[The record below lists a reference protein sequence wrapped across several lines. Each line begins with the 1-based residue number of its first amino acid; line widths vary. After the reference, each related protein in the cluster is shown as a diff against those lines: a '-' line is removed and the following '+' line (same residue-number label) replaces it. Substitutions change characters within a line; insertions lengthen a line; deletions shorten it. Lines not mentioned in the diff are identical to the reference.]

1 MDRAKFEQMVKLF
14 NEGKSSDVISKAI
27 RASSAIVDWFLLF
40 IKVHGVEITRLF
52 LYGIGR
58 PSYTKEQLLGI
69 YNFVLASDCG
79 FDRAEVYFK
88 IKRNTLLA
96 RVKRYIGKENIGKVA
111 ADAVPMYPDV
121 PRDCDEIIAALPDE
135 VLGLSANSP
144 KSPFKGITKEELLNS
159 PLVKSLE
166 AHEFKEAQKANA
178 KEIHEAQRANAQA
191 AQDTKRENAKK
202 TPKAKKVKANRAS
215 KAKSVNTQKSPKDH
229 KENTQGAQWHKPLVA
244 NDEFSY
250 HDNPLLKSKATD
262 SNDKFS
268 YRDNPLLKYKAT
280 DSNDEASQADEPN
293 SLPPRIFGRAVAPLK
308 KDKKKNKDRS

>member
-1 MDRAKFEQMVKLF
+1 MDRAKFEQMVELF

-40 IKVHGVEITRLF
+40 IKVHGVEITRIF

-69 YNFVLASDCG
+69 YNFVLASNCG

-111 ADAVPMYPDV
+111 ADAVPIYPDV

-166 AHEFKEAQKANA
+166 AHEFKEAQMANA
-178 KEIHEAQRANAQA
+178 KEPNEPQKANAQTA
-191 AQDTKRENAKK
+191 
-202 TPKAKKVKANRAS
+202 PKAKKVKANGAL
-215 KAKSVNTQKSPKDH
+215 KAKKVNAQKSPKAH
-229 KENTQGAQWHKPLVA
+229 KENTQKAQWDKPLVA

-250 HDNPLLKSKATD
+250 HDNPLLKYKTTD

-268 YRDNPLLKYKAT
+268 YRDNPLLKYKVT
-280 DSNDEASQADEPN
+280 DSNNESSQADEPN

-308 KDKKKNKDRS
+308 KYKKKNKDRS

>member
-1 MDRAKFEQMVKLF
+1 MDRAKFEQMVELF

-96 RVKRYIGKENIGKVA
+96 RVKRYIGKENIGKLA

-135 VLGLSANSP
+135 LLGLSANSP

-178 KEIHEAQRANAQA
+178 KEPQEANRANAQA
-191 AQDTKRENAKK
+191 AHDAKK
-202 TPKAKKVKANRAS
+202 ANAQAAPKAKKVNA
-215 KAKSVNTQKSPKDH
+215 QKSPKVH
-229 KENTQGAQWHKPLVA
+229 KENTQGAQWDKPLVA

-268 YRDNPLLKYKAT
+268 YHDNPLLKYKST
-280 DSNDEASQADEPN
+280 DSNNEASQADEPN
-293 SLPPRIFGRAVAPLK
+293 STPPRVFGRAVAPLK
-308 KDKKKNKDRS
+308 QYKKKNKDRS

>member
-1 MDRAKFEQMVKLF
+1 
-14 NEGKSSDVISKAI
+14 
-27 RASSAIVDWFLLF
+27 
-40 IKVHGVEITRLF
+40 
-52 LYGIGR
+52 
-58 PSYTKEQLLGI
+58 
-69 YNFVLASDCG
+69 
-79 FDRAEVYFK
+79 
-88 IKRNTLLA
+88 
-96 RVKRYIGKENIGKVA
+96 
-111 ADAVPMYPDV
+111 MYPDV

-144 KSPFKGITKEELLNS
+144 KSPFNGITKEELLNS

-268 YRDNPLLKYKAT
+268 YHDNPLLKYKAT
-280 DSNDEASQADEPN
+280 DSNNEASQADEPN
-293 SLPPRIFGRAVAPLK
+293 SLPPMIFGRAVAPLK
-308 KDKKKNKDRS
+308 KYKKKNKDRS

>member
-1 MDRAKFEQMVKLF
+1 MERAKFEQLVELF

-69 YNFVLASDCG
+69 YNFVLASNCG

-96 RVKRYIGKENIGKVA
+96 RVKRYISKDNIGKVA

-159 PLVKSLE
+159 PLVKDLE
-166 AHEFKEAQKANA
+166 AHEFKEAQKASANGA
-178 KEIHEAQRANAQA
+178 LAAQKANAQA
-191 AQDTKRENAKK
+191 TQEAKRANANGA
-202 TPKAKKVKANRAS
+202 TKAKKVNAQRP
-215 KAKSVNTQKSPKDH
+215 PKLIR
-229 KENTQGAQWHKPLVA
+229 KILRRLSGI
-244 NDEFSY
+244 S
-250 HDNPLLKSKATD
+250 LL
-262 SNDKFS
+262 
-268 YRDNPLLKYKAT
+268 
-280 DSNDEASQADEPN
+280 
-293 SLPPRIFGRAVAPLK
+293 
-308 KDKKKNKDRS
+308 

>member
-1 MDRAKFEQMVKLF
+1 MDRAKFEQMVELF

-96 RVKRYIGKENIGKVA
+96 RVKRYIGKENIGNIA

-121 PRDCDEIIAALPDE
+121 PRNCDEIIAALPDE

-166 AHEFKEAQKANA
+166 AHEFKEAKMANA
-178 KEIHEAQRANAQA
+178 KETKEAQKANAQA
-191 AQDTKRENAKK
+191 AQDAQKVNA
-202 TPKAKKVKANRAS
+202 
-215 KAKSVNTQKSPKDH
+215 QKSPKAH
-229 KENTQGAQWHKPLVA
+229 KENTQKAQGNKPLVA

-280 DSNDEASQADEPN
+280 DSNDEASQAEEPN
-293 SLPPRIFGRAVAPLK
+293 SLPPRILGRAVAPLK
-308 KDKKKNKDRS
+308 KYKKKNKDRS

>member
-1 MDRAKFEQMVKLF
+1 MDRAKFEQMVELF
-14 NEGKSSDVISKAI
+14 DEGKSSDVISKAI

-69 YNFVLASDCG
+69 YNFVLASNCG

-135 VLGLSANSP
+135 VLGLSANRP

-166 AHEFKEAQKANA
+166 AHEFKEAQRANDKETQEAKRANA
-178 KEIHEAQRANAQA
+178 KETQEAKRANAKA
-191 AQDTKRENAKK
+191 A
-202 TPKAKKVKANRAS
+202 PKAKKVNAH
-215 KAKSVNTQKSPKDH
+215 KSPKAH
-229 KENTQGAQWHKPLVA
+229 KENAQNAQWDKPLVA

-250 HDNPLLKSKATD
+250 HDNPLLKYKATD

-280 DSNDEASQADEPN
+280 DSNNEGFQADKLN

-308 KDKKKNKDRS
+308 KYKKKSKDRS

>member
-1 MDRAKFEQMVKLF
+1 MDRAKFEQMVELF
-14 NEGKSSDVISKAI
+14 NEGKSSDVISNAI

-96 RVKRYIGKENIGKVA
+96 RVKRYIGKDNIGKVA

-178 KEIHEAQRANAQA
+178 KEPHEPHEPHEAQKANAQA
-191 AQDTKRENAKK
+191 A
-202 TPKAKKVKANRAS
+202 PKAKKVKANGAP
-215 KAKSVNTQKSPKDH
+215 KAKRVNAQKSPKAH
-229 KENTQGAQWHKPLVA
+229 KENTQEAQWDKPLVA
-244 NDEFSY
+244 NDE
-250 HDNPLLKSKATD
+250 
-262 SNDKFS
+262 FS

-308 KDKKKNKDRS
+308 KHKKKNKDRS

>member
-1 MDRAKFEQMVKLF
+1 MDRAKFEQMVELF

-58 PSYTKEQLLGI
+58 HSYTKEQLLGI
-69 YNFVLASDCG
+69 YNFVLASNCG

-121 PRDCDEIIAALPDE
+121 PRDCDEIIAALSDE

-144 KSPFKGITKEELLNS
+144 KSLFKGITKEELLNS

-166 AHEFKEAQKANA
+166 AHEFKEAQMANA
-178 KEIHEAQRANAQA
+178 QEPHEAQMANAQA
-191 AQDTKRENAKK
+191 A
-202 TPKAKKVKANRAS
+202 PKAKKVKAHGAP
-215 KAKSVNTQKSPKDH
+215 KAKKVNTQKSPKAH
-229 KENTQGAQWHKPLVA
+229 KENTQEAQWDKPLVA

-280 DSNDEASQADEPN
+280 DSNEEASQADESN
-293 SLPPRIFGRAVAPLK
+293 SIPPRIFGRAVAPLK
-308 KDKKKNKDRS
+308 KYKKKNKDRS

>member
-1 MDRAKFEQMVKLF
+1 MDRAKFEQMVELF

-121 PRDCDEIIAALPDE
+121 PRNCDEIIAALPDE
-135 VLGLSANSP
+135 VLGLSADSP

-159 PLVKSLE
+159 PLVKDLE
-166 AHEFKEAQKANA
+166 AHEFKEAKRANAQAALAAQKANA
-178 KEIHEAQRANAQA
+178 KENHDAQRANADGA
-191 AQDTKRENAKK
+191 
-202 TPKAKKVKANRAS
+202 PKAKKVNA
-215 KAKSVNTQKSPKDH
+215 QKSPKAH
-229 KENTQGAQWHKPLVA
+229 KENTQGAQWDKPLVA

-250 HDNPLLKSKATD
+250 HDNPLLKYKATD

-268 YRDNPLLKYKAT
+268 YRDNPLLKYKVT
-280 DSNDEASQADEPN
+280 DSNNEASQADEPN
-293 SLPPRIFGRAVAPLK
+293 SLPPRIFGRAVAPRK
-308 KDKKKNKDRS
+308 KYKKKNKDRS

>member
-1 MDRAKFEQMVKLF
+1 MDRAKFEQMIELF
-14 NEGKSSDVISKAI
+14 NEGKSSDVISKTI

-40 IKVHGVEITRLF
+40 IKVHGVEISRLF

-69 YNFVLASDCG
+69 YNFVLVSDCG

-121 PRDCDEIIAALPDE
+121 PRDCDEIIAALPDV

-159 PLVKSLE
+159 PLVKDLE
-166 AHEFKEAQKANA
+166 THEFKEAKRANA
-178 KEIHEAQRANAQA
+178 NGAQAAQKVNAQEAQRANVNRA
-191 AQDTKRENAKK
+191 
-202 TPKAKKVKANRAS
+202 PKAKKVNA
-215 KAKSVNTQKSPKDH
+215 QKSPKAH
-229 KENTQGAQWHKPLVA
+229 KEKTQEAQGNKPLVA

-250 HDNPLLKSKATD
+250 HDNPLLKYKATD

-280 DSNDEASQADEPN
+280 DSNNEASQADEPN
-293 SLPPRIFGRAVAPLK
+293 SLPPRIFGRAVAPRK
-308 KDKKKNKDRS
+308 KYKKKNKDRS

>member
-1 MDRAKFEQMVKLF
+1 MDRAKFEQMVELF

-166 AHEFKEAQKANA
+166 AHEFKEAQRANA
-178 KEIHEAQRANAQA
+178 KEPHEPHEAQKANSQTA
-191 AQDTKRENAKK
+191 
-202 TPKAKKVKANRAS
+202 PKAKKVKANGAS
-215 KAKSVNTQKSPKDH
+215 KAKRVNTQK
-229 KENTQGAQWHKPLVA
+229 AQWHKPLVA

-250 HDNPLLKSKATD
+250 HDNPLLK
-262 SNDKFS
+262 
-268 YRDNPLLKYKAT
+268 YKAT
-280 DSNDEASQADEPN
+280 DSNNEASQADEPN
-293 SLPPRIFGRAVAPLK
+293 SLPPRVFGRAVAPLK
-308 KDKKKNKDRS
+308 KYKKKNKDRS

>member
-1 MDRAKFEQMVKLF
+1 MDRAKFEQLVELF

-27 RASSAIVDWFLLF
+27 RVSSAIVDWFLLF

-96 RVKRYIGKENIGKVA
+96 RVKRYIGKDNIGNVA

-166 AHEFKEAQKANA
+166 AHEFKEAKLANANGAMAAQKVNA
-178 KEIHEAQRANAQA
+178 KEPHEAKRANANGA
-191 AQDTKRENAKK
+191 
-202 TPKAKKVKANRAS
+202 PKAKKVNA
-215 KAKSVNTQKSPKDH
+215 QKSPKAH
-229 KENTQGAQWHKPLVA
+229 KENTQEAQWDKPLVA

-250 HDNPLLKSKATD
+250 HDNPLLKYKATD

-280 DSNDEASQADEPN
+280 DSKDEASQADEPN

-308 KDKKKNKDRS
+308 KYKKKNKDRS

>member
-1 MDRAKFEQMVKLF
+1 MDRAKFEQMVELY
-14 NEGKSSDVISKAI
+14 NEGKSSYVISKAI
-27 RASSAIVDWFLLF
+27 RASSATVDWFLLF

-96 RVKRYIGKENIGKVA
+96 RVKRYIGKDNIGKVA
-111 ADAVPMYPDV
+111 ADSVPMYSDV
-121 PRDCDEIIAALPDE
+121 PRDCDEIVAALPDE

-159 PLVKSLE
+159 PLVKDLE
-166 AHEFKEAQKANA
+166 AHELKEAQMANANGALAAQKANA
-178 KEIHEAQRANAQA
+178 KENHEAQRANANGSP
-191 AQDTKRENAKK
+191 NAKK
-202 TPKAKKVKANRAS
+202 
-215 KAKSVNTQKSPKDH
+215 VNAQKSPKAH
-229 KENTQGAQWHKPLVA
+229 KENTQKAQGNKPLVA

-250 HDNPLLKSKATD
+250 HDNPVLKYKATD

-280 DSNDEASQADEPN
+280 DSNEEGSQADEPN
-293 SLPPRIFGRAVAPLK
+293 SLPPRVLGRAVVPLK
-308 KDKKKNKDRS
+308 KYKKKNKDRS

>member
-1 MDRAKFEQMVKLF
+1 MDRAKFEQMVELF

-79 FDRAEVYFK
+79 FDCAEVYFK

-121 PRDCDEIIAALPDE
+121 PRDCDEIIAALSDE

-159 PLVKSLE
+159 PLVKDLE

-178 KEIHEAQRANAQA
+178 KDPKDAQKANAQDAQKANAQA
-191 AQDTKRENAKK
+191 APKAKNVNANGAS
-202 TPKAKKVKANRAS
+202 KAKKVNA
-215 KAKSVNTQKSPKDH
+215 QKSPKAH
-229 KENTQGAQWHKPLVA
+229 KENAQKAQWDKPLVA
-244 NDEFSY
+244 NDELSY
-250 HDNPLLKSKATD
+250 HDNPLLK
-262 SNDKFS
+262 
-268 YRDNPLLKYKAT
+268 
-280 DSNDEASQADEPN
+280 
-293 SLPPRIFGRAVAPLK
+293 
-308 KDKKKNKDRS
+308 

>member
-1 MDRAKFEQMVKLF
+1 MERAKFEQLVELF

-69 YNFVLASDCG
+69 YNFVLASECG

-144 KSPFKGITKEELLNS
+144 KSPFNGITKEELLNS

-178 KEIHEAQRANAQA
+178 KDPNDAQKANAKENHEAQRANANG
-191 AQDTKRENAKK
+191 AQ
-202 TPKAKKVKANRAS
+202 KAKK
-215 KAKSVNTQKSPKDH
+215 VNTQKSPKAH
-229 KENTQGAQWHKPLVA
+229 KENTQGAQWDKPLVA

-268 YRDNPLLKYKAT
+268 YHDNPLLKYKAT
-280 DSNDEASQADEPN
+280 DSNNEASQADEPN
-293 SLPPRIFGRAVAPLK
+293 SLPSRIFGRAVAPRK
-308 KDKKKNKDRS
+308 KYKKKNKDRS

>member
-1 MDRAKFEQMVKLF
+1 MDRAKFEQMIELY

-27 RASSAIVDWFLLF
+27 RVSSAIVDWFLLF
-40 IKVHGVEITRLF
+40 IKIHGVEITRLF

-88 IKRNTLLA
+88 IKRHTLLA
-96 RVKRYIGKENIGKVA
+96 RVKRYIGKENIGKVT

-166 AHEFKEAQKANA
+166 AHEFKEF
-178 KEIHEAQRANAQA
+178 QRANTNGALA
-191 AQDTKRENAKK
+191 AQNANANE
-202 TPKAKKVKANRAS
+202 TQVAHKVKANGS
-215 KAKSVNTQKSPKDH
+215 PKAKMVNAQKSPKAH
-229 KENTQGAQWHKPLVA
+229 KEITQAAQWDKPLVA

-250 HDNPLLKSKATD
+250 HDNPLLKYKDTD

-268 YRDNPLLKYKAT
+268 YHDNPLLKYKAT

-293 SLPPRIFGRAVAPLK
+293 SLPPRILGRAVAPLK
-308 KDKKKNKDRS
+308 KYKKKKKDRS

>member
-1 MDRAKFEQMVKLF
+1 MERAKFEQMVELF

-69 YNFVLASDCG
+69 YNFVLASNCG
-79 FDRAEVYFK
+79 FDRAEIYFK

-144 KSPFKGITKEELLNS
+144 KSPFKGIAKEELLNS
-159 PLVKSLE
+159 PLVKDLE
-166 AHEFKEAQKANA
+166 AQEFKEAQKASANGALTAQKANA
-178 KEIHEAQRANAQA
+178 NRAN
-191 AQDTKRENAKK
+191 
-202 TPKAKKVKANRAS
+202 KAKKVNAQKTTKA
-215 KAKSVNTQKSPKDH
+215 H
-229 KENTQGAQWHKPLVA
+229 KENTQTAKGNKPLVA

-268 YRDNPLLKYKAT
+268 YRDNPLLKYKAN
-280 DSNDEASQADEPN
+280 DSNNEASQADEPN
-293 SLPPRIFGRAVAPLK
+293 SPPPRVFGRSVAPLK
-308 KDKKKNKDRS
+308 KYKKKNKDRS

>member
-1 MDRAKFEQMVKLF
+1 MDRAKFEQMVELF
-14 NEGKSSDVISKAI
+14 NEGKSSDVISKAMGT
-27 RASSAIVDWFLLF
+27 SSAIVDWFLLF

-69 YNFVLASDCG
+69 YNFVLASNCG

-121 PRDCDEIIAALPDE
+121 PMDCDEIIAALPDE

-166 AHEFKEAQKANA
+166 AHEFKEAKSANAQDTQEANRANTHAAHDAKKANA
-178 KEIHEAQRANAQA
+178 NGA
-191 AQDTKRENAKK
+191 
-202 TPKAKKVKANRAS
+202 PKAKKENA
-215 KAKSVNTQKSPKDH
+215 QKSPKAH
-229 KENTQGAQWHKPLVA
+229 KENTQAAQWDKPLVA

-250 HDNPLLKSKATD
+250 HDNPLLKYKATD

-268 YRDNPLLKYKAT
+268 YRDNPLLKYRAT
-280 DSNDEASQADEPN
+280 DSNNEASRADEPN
-293 SLPPRIFGRAVAPLK
+293 SPPPRVFGRAVAPLK
-308 KDKKKNKDRS
+308 KYKKKSKDRS

>member
-1 MDRAKFEQMVKLF
+1 MDRAKFEQMIELY

-40 IKVHGVEITRLF
+40 IKIHGVEITRLF

-69 YNFVLASDCG
+69 YNFVLASNCG

-96 RVKRYIGKENIGKVA
+96 RVKRYIGKENIGKIA

-166 AHEFKEAQKANA
+166 THEFKDAQKVSANGALAAQKAKA
-178 KEIHEAQRANAQA
+178 KETQEAHKLNANGA
-191 AQDTKRENAKK
+191 T
-202 TPKAKKVKANRAS
+202 KAN
-215 KAKSVNTQKSPKDH
+215 KVNAQKSPKNH
-229 KENTQGAQWHKPLVA
+229 NEKTQKAQCNKPLVA

-280 DSNDEASQADEPN
+280 DLNNETSQADEPN
-293 SLPPRIFGRAVAPLK
+293 SLPPRILGRAVAPLK
-308 KDKKKNKDRS
+308 KYKKKNKDRS

>member
-1 MDRAKFEQMVKLF
+1 MDRAKFEQMIELF

-69 YNFVLASDCG
+69 YNFVLASNCG

-96 RVKRYIGKENIGKVA
+96 RVKRYIGKDNIGKVA

-166 AHEFKEAQKANA
+166 AHEFKEAQKASA
-178 KEIHEAQRANAQA
+178 KETKEAQKANAQA
-191 AQDTKRENAKK
+191 AQDAQKSNANGA
-202 TPKAKKVKANRAS
+202 PKAKKVNA
-215 KAKSVNTQKSPKDH
+215 QKSPKAH
-229 KENTQGAQWHKPLVA
+229 KEKTQKAKGNKPLVA

-280 DSNDEASQADEPN
+280 DSNNEASQADEPN

-308 KDKKKNKDRS
+308 KYKKKSKDRS

>member
-1 MDRAKFEQMVKLF
+1 MDRAKFEQMVELF

-166 AHEFKEAQKANA
+166 AHEFKEAKSANA
-178 KEIHEAQRANAQA
+178 KEPHEPHEAQNANAQA
-191 AQDTKRENAKK
+191 A
-202 TPKAKKVKANRAS
+202 PKAKKVKAHGAT
-215 KAKSVNTQKSPKDH
+215 KAKKVNA
-229 KENTQGAQWHKPLVA
+229 QGAQWDKPLVA

-250 HDNPLLKSKATD
+250 HDNPLLKYKATD
-262 SNDKFS
+262 INDKFS
-268 YRDNPLLKYKAT
+268 YHDNPLLKYKAT

-308 KDKKKNKDRS
+308 KYKKKNKDRS

>member
-1 MDRAKFEQMVKLF
+1 MDRAKFEQMVELF
-14 NEGKSSDVISKAI
+14 NEGKNSDVISKAI

-40 IKVHGVEITRLF
+40 LKVHGVEITRLF

-178 KEIHEAQRANAQA
+178 KDPKDAQKANAKENHEAQRANANRAPQ
-191 AQDTKRENAKK
+191 
-202 TPKAKKVKANRAS
+202 AKKVNA
-215 KAKSVNTQKSPKDH
+215 QKSPKAH
-229 KENTQGAQWHKPLVA
+229 KENTQEAQWDKPLVA

-280 DSNDEASQADEPN
+280 DSNNEASQADEPN
-293 SLPPRIFGRAVAPLK
+293 SLPPRILGRAVAPLK
-308 KDKKKNKDRS
+308 KYKKNNKDRS

>member
-1 MDRAKFEQMVKLF
+1 MDRAKFEQMVELL

-178 KEIHEAQRANAQA
+178 KETQEAQNANAKA
-191 AQDTKRENAKK
+191 A
-202 TPKAKKVKANRAS
+202 PKAKKVKANGAL
-215 KAKSVNTQKSPKDH
+215 KAKKVNAQKSPKAH
-229 KENTQGAQWHKPLVA
+229 KENTQEAKWDKPLVA

-250 HDNPLLKSKATD
+250 HDNPLLKNKATD

-268 YRDNPLLKYKAT
+268 YHDNPLLKYKAT
-280 DSNDEASQADEPN
+280 DSNNEASQADEPN
-293 SLPPRIFGRAVAPLK
+293 SLPPRIFGRAVAPRK
-308 KDKKKNKDRS
+308 KNKKKNKDRS

>member
-1 MDRAKFEQMVKLF
+1 MDRAKFEQMVELF
-14 NEGKSSDVISKAI
+14 NEGKNSDVISKAI

-40 IKVHGVEITRLF
+40 LKVHGVEITRLF

-135 VLGLSANSP
+135 VLGLSTNSP

-178 KEIHEAQRANAQA
+178 KDPKDAQKANAKENHEAQRANANRA
-191 AQDTKRENAKK
+191 
-202 TPKAKKVKANRAS
+202 PKAKKVNA
-215 KAKSVNTQKSPKDH
+215 QKSPKAH
-229 KENTQGAQWHKPLVA
+229 KENTQEAQWDKPLVA

-268 YRDNPLLKYKAT
+268 YHDNPLLKYKVT
-280 DSNDEASQADEPN
+280 DRNNESSQADEPN
-293 SLPPRIFGRAVAPLK
+293 SLPPRVLGRAVAPLK
-308 KDKKKNKDRS
+308 KYKKKNKDRS

>member
-1 MDRAKFEQMVKLF
+1 MERAKFEQLVELF

-27 RASSAIVDWFLLF
+27 RASIAIVDWFLLF
-40 IKVHGVEITRLF
+40 LKVHGVEITRLF

-121 PRDCDEIIAALPDE
+121 PRDCDEIIAALPDD

-178 KEIHEAQRANAQA
+178 QA

-202 TPKAKKVKANRAS
+202 TQEAKKVKANGAS
-215 KAKSVNTQKSPKDH
+215 KAKSVNTQKSPKAH
-229 KENTQGAQWHKPLVA
+229 KENTQKAQWDKPLVA

-250 HDNPLLKSKATD
+250 QDNPLLKSKATD

-293 SLPPRIFGRAVAPLK
+293 SLPPRVLGRAVAPLK
-308 KDKKKNKDRS
+308 KYKKKNKDR

>member
-1 MDRAKFEQMVKLF
+1 MDRAKFEQMVELF

-27 RASSAIVDWFLLF
+27 GASSAIVDWFLLF
-40 IKVHGVEITRLF
+40 IKIHGVEITRLF

-121 PRDCDEIIAALPDE
+121 PRDCDEIIAALHDE

-166 AHEFKEAQKANA
+166 AHEFKEAKM
-178 KEIHEAQRANAQA
+178 ANAQA
-191 AQDTKRENAKK
+191 AQEAQKANANRA
-202 TPKAKKVKANRAS
+202 PKAKKVNAQKAP
-215 KAKSVNTQKSPKDH
+215 KAHKEKTQKA
-229 KENTQGAQWHKPLVA
+229 QGNKPLVA

-280 DSNDEASQADEPN
+280 DSNEEASQADEPN

-308 KDKKKNKDRS
+308 KYKKKNKDRP

>member
-1 MDRAKFEQMVKLF
+1 MDRAKFEQMVELF
-14 NEGKSSDVISKAI
+14 NEGKSSYVISKAI
-27 RASSAIVDWFLLF
+27 RVSSAIVDWFLLF
-40 IKVHGVEITRLF
+40 IKIHGVEITRLF

-69 YNFVLASDCG
+69 YNFVLASNCG

-121 PRDCDEIIAALPDE
+121 PRDCDEIIAVLPDE

-159 PLVKSLE
+159 PLVKDLE
-166 AHEFKEAQKANA
+166 AHEFKEAQRANA
-178 KEIHEAQRANAQA
+178 KEPQEARN
-191 AQDTKRENAKK
+191 
-202 TPKAKKVKANRAS
+202 VKANGAT
-215 KAKSVNTQKSPKDH
+215 KAKNVNAQKSPKAH
-229 KENTQGAQWHKPLVA
+229 KDNAQKAQGDKPLVA

-250 HDNPLLKSKATD
+250 HDNPLLKYQATD
-262 SNDKFS
+262 SNDEFS
-268 YRDNPLLKYKAT
+268 YHDNPLLKYKAT

-308 KDKKKNKDRS
+308 KYKKKNKDRS

>member
-1 MDRAKFEQMVKLF
+1 MDRSKFEQMVELF

-27 RASSAIVDWFLLF
+27 RVSSAIVDWFLLF

-69 YNFVLASDCG
+69 YNFVLASNCG

-166 AHEFKEAQKANA
+166 AHEFKEAQRANA
-178 KEIHEAQRANAQA
+178 QDTQKAQNANAQA
-191 AQDTKRENAKK
+191 ATNAKSANANGA
-202 TPKAKKVKANRAS
+202 TKAKKVNAKKSQKAH
-215 KAKSVNTQKSPKDH
+215 KVNAQK
-229 KENTQGAQWHKPLVA
+229 AQWDKPLVA

-250 HDNPLLKSKATD
+250 HDNPLLKYKD
-262 SNDKFS
+262 SDCNDKFS
-268 YRDNPLLKYKAT
+268 YHDNPLLKYKAT
-280 DSNDEASQADEPN
+280 DSKDEASQADEPN
-293 SLPPRIFGRAVAPLK
+293 SLPPRIFGRAVAPRK
-308 KDKKKNKDRS
+308 KNKKKNKDRS

>member
-1 MDRAKFEQMVKLF
+1 MDRAKFEQMVELF

-27 RASSAIVDWFLLF
+27 GASSAIVDWFLLF
-40 IKVHGVEITRLF
+40 IQVHGVEITRLF
-52 LYGIGR
+52 LYGVGR

-96 RVKRYIGKENIGKVA
+96 SVKRYIGKENIGKLA

-144 KSPFKGITKEELLNS
+144 KSPFTGITKEELLNS
-159 PLVKSLE
+159 PLVKSLK

-178 KEIHEAQRANAQA
+178 KA

-202 TPKAKKVKANRAS
+202 TPKAKKV
-215 KAKSVNTQKSPKDH
+215 NTQKSPKAH
-229 KENTQGAQWHKPLVA
+229 KENTQEAQWDKPLVA

-250 HDNPLLKSKATD
+250 HDNPLLKYKATD

-268 YRDNPLLKYKAT
+268 YHDNPLLKYKAT
-280 DSNDEASQADEPN
+280 DSNNEASQAEDPN
-293 SLPPRIFGRAVAPLK
+293 SIPSRIFGRAVAPLK
-308 KDKKKNKDRS
+308 KYKKKNKARS

>member
-1 MDRAKFEQMVKLF
+1 MDRAKFEQMVELF
-14 NEGKSSDVISKAI
+14 NEGKSSDVISQAI

-40 IKVHGVEITRLF
+40 IKVHGVEISRLF

-69 YNFVLASDCG
+69 YNFVLASNCG

-166 AHEFKEAQKANA
+166 AHEFKEAQNANA
-178 KEIHEAQRANAQA
+178 QDAQNAKKANAQA
-191 AQDTKRENAKK
+191 A
-202 TPKAKKVKANRAS
+202 PKAKKVKANRAS
-215 KAKSVNTQKSPKDH
+215 KAKRVNTQKSPKAH
-229 KENTQGAQWHKPLVA
+229 KENTQEAQWDKPLVA

-250 HDNPLLKSKATD
+250 HDNPLLKYKDTD

-268 YRDNPLLKYKAT
+268 YHDNPLLKYKAT
-280 DSNDEASQADEPN
+280 DSNNESSQADEPN
-293 SLPPRIFGRAVAPLK
+293 SLPPRIFGRAVAPRK
-308 KDKKKNKDRS
+308 KYKKNNKDRS

>member
-1 MDRAKFEQMVKLF
+1 MDRAKFEQMVELF
-14 NEGKSSDVISKAI
+14 NEGKSSDVISQAI

-40 IKVHGVEITRLF
+40 IKVHGVEISRLF

-69 YNFVLASDCG
+69 YNFVLASECG

-88 IKRNTLLA
+88 IKRKTLLA

-166 AHEFKEAQKANA
+166 AHEFKEAQN
-178 KEIHEAQRANAQA
+178 ANAQA
-191 AQDTKRENAKK
+191 A
-202 TPKAKKVKANRAS
+202 PKAKKVKANRAS
-215 KAKSVNTQKSPKDH
+215 KAKRVNTQKSPKAH
-229 KENTQGAQWHKPLVA
+229 KENTQEAQCDKPLVA

-250 HDNPLLKSKATD
+250 HDNPLLKYKDTD

-268 YRDNPLLKYKAT
+268 YHDNPLLKYKAT
-280 DSNDEASQADEPN
+280 DSNNESSQADEPN
-293 SLPPRIFGRAVAPLK
+293 SLPPRIFGRAVAPRK
-308 KDKKKNKDRS
+308 KYKKNNKDRS

>member
-1 MDRAKFEQMVKLF
+1 MERAKFEQMVELF
-14 NEGKSSDVISKAI
+14 NEGKSSDDISKAI
-27 RASSAIVDWFLLF
+27 RVSSAIVDWFLLF
-40 IKVHGVEITRLF
+40 IKIHGVEITRLF

-69 YNFVLASDCG
+69 YNFVLASNCG

-144 KSPFKGITKEELLNS
+144 KSPFKGISKEELLNS
-159 PLVKSLE
+159 PLVKDLK
-166 AHEFKEAQKANA
+166 AHEFKEAQRENAQVSPEAKMLNANGDS
-178 KEIHEAQRANAQA
+178 KAQRANAKV
-191 AQDTKRENAKK
+191 AQEAKMVNA
-202 TPKAKKVKANRAS
+202 
-215 KAKSVNTQKSPKDH
+215 QKSRNAH
-229 KENTQGAQWHKPLVA
+229 KENTQESQGDKPLVA

-250 HDNPLLKSKATD
+250 Q
-262 SNDKFS
+262 
-268 YRDNPLLKYKAT
+268 DNPLLKYKAT
-280 DSNDEASQADEPN
+280 DSTQDASQADEEN
-293 SLPPRIFGRAVAPLK
+293 SLPPRVFGRAVAPLK
-308 KDKKKNKDRS
+308 KYKKKNKDRS

>member
-1 MDRAKFEQMVKLF
+1 MDRAKLEQMVELF

-40 IKVHGVEITRLF
+40 IQVHGVEITRLF

-69 YNFVLASDCG
+69 YNFVLASYCG

-166 AHEFKEAQKANA
+166 AHEFKEAKS
-178 KEIHEAQRANAQA
+178 ANAQA
-191 AQDTKRENAKK
+191 AQETQKANAQAA
-202 TPKAKKVKANRAS
+202 PKAKKA
-215 KAKSVNTQKSPKDH
+215 NTQKSPKAH
-229 KENTQGAQWHKPLVA
+229 KETPQEDQWDKPLVA

-250 HDNPLLKSKATD
+250 HDNPLLKSTATD

-268 YRDNPLLKYKAT
+268 YHDNPLLKYKAT
-280 DSNDEASQADEPN
+280 DTNDEASQADEPN

-308 KDKKKNKDRS
+308 KYKKKNKDRS

>member
-1 MDRAKFEQMVKLF
+1 MDRAKFEQLVELF

-69 YNFVLASDCG
+69 YNFVLASNCG

-96 RVKRYIGKENIGKVA
+96 RVKRYIGKDNIGKVA

-166 AHEFKEAQKANA
+166 AHEFKEAK
-178 KEIHEAQRANAQA
+178 RANAQA

-202 TPKAKKVKANRAS
+202 TIEAKRANANRAPKAKKVNAQKAP
-215 KAKSVNTQKSPKDH
+215 KAH
-229 KENTQGAQWHKPLVA
+229 KENTQETQGNKPLVA

-262 SNDKFS
+262 SNDRFS

-280 DSNDEASQADEPN
+280 DSNNEASQADEPN

-308 KDKKKNKDRS
+308 KYKKKNKDRS

>member
-1 MDRAKFEQMVKLF
+1 MDRAKFEQMVELF
-14 NEGKSSDVISKAI
+14 NEGKSSDVICKAI

-79 FDRAEVYFK
+79 FYRTEVYFK

-121 PRDCDEIIAALPDE
+121 SRDCDEIITALPDE

-166 AHEFKEAQKANA
+166 AHEFKEAQMANA
-178 KEIHEAQRANAQA
+178 KEPHEPQKENAQA
-191 AQDTKRENAKK
+191 A
-202 TPKAKKVKANRAS
+202 PKAKKVKANGAS
-215 KAKSVNTQKSPKDH
+215 KSKSVNTQKSPKAH
-229 KENTQGAQWHKPLVA
+229 KENTQGGSV
-244 NDEFSY
+244 
-250 HDNPLLKSKATD
+250 
-262 SNDKFS
+262 
-268 YRDNPLLKYKAT
+268 
-280 DSNDEASQADEPN
+280 
-293 SLPPRIFGRAVAPLK
+293 G
-308 KDKKKNKDRS
+308 

>member
-1 MDRAKFEQMVKLF
+1 MDRAKFEQMVELF

-52 LYGIGR
+52 LYGVGR

-69 YNFVLASDCG
+69 YNFVLASNCG

-166 AHEFKEAQKANA
+166 ANEFKEAQKANA
-178 KEIHEAQRANAQA
+178 KEPHEPHDSKKANAQA
-191 AQDTKRENAKK
+191 A
-202 TPKAKKVKANRAS
+202 PKAKKVKANGAS
-215 KAKSVNTQKSPKDH
+215 KAKSVNTQKSPKAH
-229 KENTQGAQWHKPLVA
+229 KENTQEAQWDKPLVA

-268 YRDNPLLKYKAT
+268 YHDNPLLKYKAT
-280 DSNDEASQADEPN
+280 DSNNEASHADEPN
-293 SLPPRIFGRAVAPLK
+293 SLPSRIFGRAVAPLK
-308 KDKKKNKDRS
+308 KYKKKNKDRS